1 MAKKLTSSKVC
12 LTCGERLQRAQAK
25 YAKQYCDDHKRMMD
39 QLRKMRQPC
48 RKVGCK
54 NPAHEDGFCDGCR
67 PFAKD
72 HVPMREDWLRGEGL
86 IKTNSPKCPYYGTK
100 TESGTYR
107 SKAATDVIVEI
118 RTFLN
123 D

>member
-12 LTCGERLQRAQAK
+12 LTCGVRLQRAQAK

-67 PFAKD
+67 PFTKD
-72 HVPMREDWLRGEGL
+72 HVPMREDWLNGEGL
-86 IKTNSPKCPYYGTK
+86 LKGNDPKCPYYGSKRATD
-100 TESGTYR
+100 SYR
-107 SKAATDVIVEI
+107 SKAADEIIEEI